1 MKNFIK
7 ELLIAVY
14 FFIISILSSVLIIF
28 NSTFIYKMCINFFN
42 IEIISG
48 IQKDLLIED
57 YKKIISYVTNPFV
70 KELKLDNFVMSS
82 TGEFHFWEVKN
93 IVFIIEVIFLILL
106 IVGIIL
112 FLLNR
117 NNKFKLPINSLNYL
131 FFFTVIVVFF
141 ILIFIYFDFTFVF
154 DKFHKILFNNDYW
167 IFNPITDPIIKALP
181 EEFFMVCGVICLF
194 ITLLVGIISKF
205 IYINLKKKYYKNVS

>member
-7 ELLIAVY
+7 ELLITIY
-14 FFIISILSSVLIIF
+14 FFIISILSSILIVF
-28 NSTFIYKMCINFFN
+28 NCTFIYKICINFLN
-42 IEIISG
+42 IEVISG
-48 IQKDLLIED
+48 VQKDLLIQD
-57 YKKIISYVTNPFV
+57 YKKVISYVTNPFV
-70 KELKLDNFVMSS
+70 KELKFDNFVMSS

-106 IVGIIL
+106 IAGIIL

-117 NNKFKLPINSLNYL
+117 KNKFIFPIKSLNYL
-131 FFFTVIVVFF
+131 FFFTVIIVFI
-141 ILIFIYFDFTFVF
+141 ILIFICFDFTFVF

-167 IFNPITDPIIKALP
+167 IFNPVTDSIIKALP

-194 ITLLVGIISKF
+194 ITLLVSIISKF
-205 IYINLKKKYYKNVS
+205 IYINIKKKDYKNIS